1 MLAHYMKDDNYINE
15 VLHGDI
21 HTTNQELAGLKTRDQ
36 AKTFIYALVY
46 GAGDAKIG
54 KIAKGDIK
62 KGKQLKQ
69 RFFRNLPA
77 LKKLRDQVQQ
87 ASQRGF
93 LLGIDRRKIYV
104 RSPHA
109 ALNTLLQGSGAI
121 VMKQAMI
128 YLDEMI
134 RLNTLDAK
142 FVANIHDEWQI
153 QVKDTIATF
162 VGIKGVEAIEQA
174 GQQLH
179 MRCPL
184 TGEYKIGEDWSE
196 TH

>member
-1 MLAHYMKDDNYINE
+1 MCI
-15 VLHGDI
+15 
-21 HTTNQELAGLKTRDQ
+21 RD
-36 AKTFIYALVY
+36 
-46 GAGDAKIG
+46 
-54 KIAKGDIK
+54 
-62 KGKQLKQ
+62 
-69 RFFRNLPA
+69 RNLPA

-142 FVANIHDEWQI
+142 FVANIHDEWQL
-153 QVKDTIATF
+153 QVKESQADF
-162 VGIKGVEAIEQA
+162 VGRMGCDAIRKA
-174 GQQLH
+174 GQTFK
-179 MRCPL
+179 MRCEL
-184 TGEYKIGEDWSE
+184 DGEYKIGGNWSE